1 MSYCNTILDRR
12 MQVFERYSKSSSNA
26 LNPAVTVH
34 MQNQT
39 QHAGLLGGLDVMNSG
54 SVGHGVLAQRG
65 AGPEKAQFSFSCDV
79 WKWSSKTSL

>member
-39 QHAGLLGGLDVMNSG
+39 QHAGLLGGVGCDEQWFCG
-54 SVGHGVLAQRG
+54 SRRAGTEGSWPRKSPVLIQ
-65 AGPEKAQFSFSCDV
+65 
-79 WKWSSKTSL
+79 L